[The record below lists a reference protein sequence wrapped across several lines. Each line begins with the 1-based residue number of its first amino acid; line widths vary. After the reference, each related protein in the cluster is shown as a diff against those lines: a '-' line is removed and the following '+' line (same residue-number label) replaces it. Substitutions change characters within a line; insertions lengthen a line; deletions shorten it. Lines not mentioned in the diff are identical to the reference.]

1 MIDRCLKSVYTGLE
15 CATNAGQRCTP
26 TIISRVWAI
35 VMINVGLAEA
45 HPNARVCKIYIK
57 CSTDAVALN
66 NSHYGR
72 PNLVMHYVYMVCGGD
87 EDKLTQCAKSVLSL
101 SLGKT
106 RFRNAS
112 AAGVSCN
119 AAFTKLPCLA
129 SLTPKHS
136 SLRCGPNGSIRLSG
150 GLTSNEGRLEYCYN
164 GNWSPFCTLRPQEA
178 TVACKQLGYTRST
191 RKYISMCTKNLILSS
206 FLL

>member
-1 MIDRCLKSVYTGLE
+1 MQATWLTLTRCVCVCVCVCDMSARYFTSIHYV
-15 CATNAGQRCTP
+15 NTP
-26 TIISRVWAI
+26 
-35 VMINVGLAEA
+35 
-45 HPNARVCKIYIK
+45 
-57 CSTDAVALN
+57 DAVALN

-72 PNLVMHYVYMVCGGD
+72 PRLVMHYVYMVCGGA
-87 EDKLTQCAKSVLSL
+87 EDKLTQCTKSMLSL

-106 RFRNAS
+106 RFGNAT
-112 AAGVSCN
+112 AAGVSCYGPS
-119 AAFTKLPCLA
+119 TKLPCLA
-129 SLTPKHS
+129 SPTPKRS

-150 GLTSNEGRLEYCYN
+150 GQTSNEGRLEYCYN